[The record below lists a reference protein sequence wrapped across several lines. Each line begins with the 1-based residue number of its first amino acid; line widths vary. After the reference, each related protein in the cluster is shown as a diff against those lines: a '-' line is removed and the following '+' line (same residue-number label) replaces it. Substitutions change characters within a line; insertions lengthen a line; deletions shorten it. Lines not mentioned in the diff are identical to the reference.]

1 MNLFICLAALGVL
14 ILLAYRGYSVIL
26 VAPLVAMAAV
36 LLTEPA
42 GVAPAYSGLFMDK
55 AASFIKNYFPV
66 FLLGSVFGKL
76 IEVSGAA
83 RAIVGAITRSIGPRH
98 AILAITLVGMIL
110 TYGGVSVYVVVFAIY
125 PFAAEMFRA
134 ADIPK
139 RLVPATIA
147 FSALTVTMDALPG
160 TPQIQN
166 IIPTTVFKTTAY
178 AAPILGIIASIF
190 SFALCFAYLEWQRRK
205 AATASEGYGG
215 GHINEPKV
223 VADARPMPLALALLP
238 LILVGVGNRVA
249 LTLINAFYGAT
260 ATAILSPQMAA
271 APLTQDV
278 KANAA
283 LWAVE
288 AALLLGIV
296 AIAIIA
302 WRTLK
307 PRLAALT
314 QVAVSGS
321 LLAGMN
327 TASEYGF
334 GAVIAALPGFH
345 VIAEAL
351 GRIGNPL
358 LNLALTTN
366 ILSGMTGS
374 ASGGLSLTLGA
385 FSDRF
390 IALAAEHRI
399 PLEVM
404 HRIASLASG
413 GMDTLPHNG
422 AIVTLLAVCGMT
434 HRQSYMPIFGLTL
447 IKTLTAFFA
456 IAVYAMTGL
465 V

>member
-1 MNLFICLAALGVL
+1 MELLICLAALGTL

-36 LLTEPA
+36 LLTQPS

-55 AASFIKNYFPV
+55 AASFIRNYFPV
-66 FLLGSVFGKL
+66 FLLGAVFGKL

-83 RAIVGAITRSIGPRH
+83 RAIVAAITAAFGPRH

-110 TYGGVSVYVVVFAIY
+110 TYGGVSIYVVVFAIY

-139 RLVPATIA
+139 RLIPATIA

-166 IIPTTVFKTTAY
+166 IIPTTFFRTTAY
-178 AAPILGIIASIF
+178 AAPLLGIIASIF
-190 SFALCFAYLEWQRRK
+190 SFTLCYAYLEWQRRK
-205 AATASEGYGG
+205 AAAAGEGYGT
-215 GHINEPKV
+215 GHINEPESP
-223 VADARPMPLALALLP
+223 DESRPMPLALALLP
-238 LILVGVGNRVA
+238 LILVAVGNRVA
-249 LTLINAFYGAT
+249 LTAITQHYGQT

-296 AIAIIA
+296 AIAAIA
-302 WRTLK
+302 RRTLK

-321 LLAGMN
+321 LLASMN
-327 TASEYGF
+327 TAAEYGF
-334 GAVIAALPGFH
+334 GAIIAALPGFH
-345 VIAEAL
+345 LIADAL

-366 ILSGMTGS
+366 ILAGMTGS

-390 IALAAEHRI
+390 IRLAADHGI

-434 HRQSYMPIFGLTL
+434 HRQSYRQIFGLTL
-447 IKTLTAFFA
+447 LKTLTAFFT
-456 IAVYAMTGL
+456 IAVYYATGL
-465 V
+465 I

>member
-1 MNLFICLAALGVL
+1 MDLLICLAALGLL

-36 LLTEPA
+36 LLTQPA
-42 GVAPAYSGLFMDK
+42 AVAPAYSGLFMERT
-55 AASFIKNYFPV
+55 ATFVRNYFPV
-66 FLLGSVFGKL
+66 FLLGAVFGKL

-83 RAIVGAITRSIGPRH
+83 RAIVLAITRSFGPRH
-98 AILAITLVGMIL
+98 AILAIALVGMVL
-110 TYGGVSVYVVVFAIY
+110 TYGGVSIFVVVFAIY

-139 RLVPATIA
+139 RLIPATIA
-147 FSALTVTMDALPG
+147 FSALTITMDALPG

-166 IIPTTVFKTTAY
+166 IIPTTFFRTTAY
-178 AAPILGIIASIF
+178 AAPVLGIIASVF
-190 SFALCFAYLEWQRRK
+190 SFALCFAFLEWQRRR
-205 AATASEGYGG
+205 AAAAGEGYGS
-215 GHINEPKV
+215 GHSNEPEV
-223 VADARPMPLALALLP
+223 VDDAPPMPLALALLP
-238 LILVGVGNRVA
+238 LLLVGIGNRVA
-249 LTLINAFYGAT
+249 LLLINRGYGDT
-260 ATAILSPQMAA
+260 ATAVLSPRMAA
-271 APLTQDV
+271 APIVQEV

-296 AIAIIA
+296 AITLIA
-302 WRTLK
+302 WRTLR
-307 PRLAALT
+307 PRMAALT

-321 LLAGMN
+321 LLASLN

-334 GAVIAALPGFH
+334 GAIIAALPGFH
-345 VIAEAL
+345 IIADAL

-358 LNLALTTN
+358 LNLAFTTN

-390 IALAAEHRI
+390 IQFATENGI

-422 AIVTLLAVCGMT
+422 AIVTLLAVCGLT
-434 HRQSYMPIFGLTL
+434 HRQSYAPIFGLTL
-447 IKTLTAFFA
+447 LKTLAAFFT
-456 IAVYAMTGL
+456 IAVYYATGL